1 MLNNEKK
8 ICIVGTG
15 GFGRETLLC
24 LIDSIANTNLKIE
37 DIACFM
43 VKDEHLTDHV
53 IMGIEVIP

>member
-15 GFGRETLLC
+15 GFGRKTLFC